1 MQVSVTGRNID
12 VTPPLRDYVTG
23 KLKKVKRHFD
33 QLIDVHVILAVDKH
47 DQYAEVTVNGAKAKF
62 FADAKSED
70 MYAAI
75 DAMVDKLDRQVLKHK
90 EKLKDHSHSVSIRD
104 MNPG

>member
-12 VTPPLRDYVTG
+12 VTPPLRQYVEG
-23 KLKKVKRHFD
+23 KLARVKRHFN
-33 QLIDVHVILAVDKH
+33 QLIDVHVILDVDKH
-47 DQYAEVTVNGAKAKF
+47 DQRAEAAVTGSGASF
-62 FADAKSED
+62 FADARNAD

-75 DAMVDKLDRQVLKHK
+75 DLMIDKLDRQVLKHK
-90 EKLKDHSHSVSIRD
+90 EKLKDHSHDVSIRD

>member
-12 VTPPLRDYVTG
+12 VTPPLRQYVEG
-23 KLKKVKRHFD
+23 KLARVKRHFD
-33 QLIDVHVILAVDKH
+33 HLIDVHVILDVDKH
-47 DQYAEVTVNGAKAKF
+47 DQRAEAAVSGSGAKF
-62 FADAKSED
+62 FADARNPD

-75 DAMVDKLDRQVLKHK
+75 DLMIDKLDRQVLKHK
-90 EKLKDHSHSVSIRD
+90 DKLKDHSHDVSIRD

>member
-12 VTPPLRDYVTG
+12 VTPPLREYVDN
-23 KLKKVKRHFD
+23 KLNKVKRHFD
-33 QLIDVHVILAVDKH
+33 HLIDVHVILEVDKH
-47 DQYAEVTVNGAKAKF
+47 DQRAEAAVTGSRTRL
-62 FADAKSED
+62 FAEARSQD

-90 EKLKDHSHSVSIRD
+90 EKLKDHSHDVSIRD
-104 MNPG
+104 MNLG